1 MSIGSEAS
9 MTEITDKDDTS
20 DGLWQH
26 SNTQTANDDEQTKKD
41 ASGGDGAIAATPTQ
55 PRAPNVTDA
64 TNADGEP
71 KKAEFVNQFQEN
83 LRLEVGAEKEVRG
96 ATEEKTKAADIENDT
111 PEKSSENSDM
121 VNSAIATHKRRVD
134 YADGKAKKSTS
145 AVKVQRNRAD
155 EVLGSMSDIEKALFQ
170 LYEYIKAQ
178 NDSKKPL
185 YMWATFGGYSS
196 VNVALLDLHDKAI
209 EFEEAHRLPV
219 ANARILLSRATQI
232 SLAVSQM
239 AVFCMGVMGDKVT
252 SCIDEVEE
260 SDLSAEGK
268 DKAKALITKELKKLL
283 KTCAKATD
291 RVYVALDL
299 LRSSLHIEESSQNLD
314 ISIVKDL
321 IAESTPRKSWLRSV
335 IEVVLK
341 TVMGAAA
348 SIAAVQF
355 YSTSGFDLA
364 LQTNPFGTHSQVI
377 SLVQRAQAVTDL
389 TGEVYSI
396 KLEDSDQRYKE
407 LEAASES
414 HGLRI
419 DNLVEAL
426 GVPNAEG
433 TYYSS
438 IPKSDCEALSNVQKI
453 SADADRQIEQL
464 RSELATMRKNIHRM
478 DIRLMKRLDKV
489 DRHGL

>member
-1 MSIGSEAS
+1 MSIDSEAS
-9 MTEITDKDDTS
+9 IAQITDRDDTS
-20 DGLWQH
+20 DSLWQH
-26 SNTQTANDDEQTKKD
+26 PNTQTANDDEQTKKD
-41 ASGGDGAIAATPTQ
+41 ASGGDGAIAATPTP
-55 PRAPNVTDA
+55 PRAPNATDA
-64 TNADGEP
+64 TNADGEA
-71 KKAEFVNQFQEN
+71 KKAEFVKRFQEK
-83 LRLEVGAEKEVRG
+83 LRLQVEAEKKASE
-96 ATEEKTKAADIENDT
+96 ATEEEIKAADVENDT
-111 PEKSSENSDM
+111 PEKSPENSDM
-121 VNSAIATHKRRVD
+121 A
-134 YADGKAKKSTS
+134 
-145 AVKVQRNRAD
+145 QRNCAD
-155 EVLGSMSDIEKALFQ
+155 EVLGSMSDIEKAMFQ
-170 LYEYIKAQ
+170 LYEYIKVQ

-299 LRSSLHIEESSQNLD
+299 LRSSLHVEESSQNLD
-314 ISIVKDL
+314 ISIIKDL

-335 IEVVLK
+335 TEVVLK
-341 TVMGAAA
+341 TVVGAAV

-355 YSTSGFDLA
+355 YSTSSFDLA
-364 LQTNPFGTHSQVI
+364 LQTNPFGTYSQVI
-377 SLVQRAQAVTDL
+377 TLVQRAQAVTNL
-389 TGEVYSI
+389 TGEIYSI
-396 KLEDSDQRYKE
+396 KLEDLDQRYKE

-438 IPKSDCEALSNVQKI
+438 MPKSDCEAPSSIQKI
-453 SADADRQIEQL
+453 STDADRQIQRL
-464 RSELATMRKNIHRM
+464 RSELAAMRKNIHRM

-489 DRHGL
+489 DRHGS

>member
-1 MSIGSEAS
+1 MSIDSEAS
-9 MTEITDKDDTS
+9 IAQITDRDDTS
-20 DGLWQH
+20 DSLWQH
-26 SNTQTANDDEQTKKD
+26 PNTQTANDDEQTKKD
-41 ASGGDGAIAATPTQ
+41 ASGGDGAIAATPTP
-55 PRAPNVTDA
+55 PRAPNATDA
-64 TNADGEP
+64 TNADGEA
-71 KKAEFVNQFQEN
+71 KKAEFVKRFQEK
-83 LRLEVGAEKEVRG
+83 LRLQVEAEKKASE
-96 ATEEKTKAADIENDT
+96 ATEEEIKAADVENDT
-111 PEKSSENSDM
+111 PEKSPENSDM
-121 VNSAIATHKRRVD
+121 VNGAIATHKKRVD
-134 YADGKAKKSTS
+134 CANGKAMESTS
-145 AVKVQRNRAD
+145 AVKAQRNCAD
-155 EVLGSMSDIEKALFQ
+155 EVLGSMSDIEKAMFQ
-170 LYEYIKAQ
+170 LYEYIKVQ

-299 LRSSLHIEESSQNLD
+299 LRSSLHVEESSQNLD
-314 ISIVKDL
+314 ISIIKDL

-335 IEVVLK
+335 TEVVLK
-341 TVMGAAA
+341 TVVGAAV

-355 YSTSGFDLA
+355 YSTSSFDLA
-364 LQTNPFGTHSQVI
+364 LQTNPFGTYSQVI
-377 SLVQRAQAVTDL
+377 TLVQRAQAVTNL
-389 TGEVYSI
+389 TGEIYSI
-396 KLEDSDQRYKE
+396 KLEDLDQRYKE

-426 GVPNAEG
+426 GVPNAE
-433 TYYSS
+433 
-438 IPKSDCEALSNVQKI
+438 
-453 SADADRQIEQL
+453 DADRQIQRL
-464 RSELATMRKNIHRM
+464 RSELAAMRKNIHRM

-489 DRHGL
+489 DRHGS

>member
-9 MTEITDKDDTS
+9 MAQITDKDDTS

-26 SNTQTANDDEQTKKD
+26 PNTQTANDGEQTKKD

-55 PRAPNVTDA
+55 PRAPNATDA
-64 TNADGEP
+64 TNADGESM
-71 KKAEFVNQFQEN
+71 KAEFVNQFQEN
-83 LRLEVGAEKEVRG
+83 LRLQVEAEKKARE
-96 ATEEKTKAADIENDT
+96 ATEEETKAADVENDT
-111 PEKSSENSDM
+111 PEKGPENSDM
-121 VNSAIATHKRRVD
+121 VNSAIATHKKRVD
-134 YADGKAKKSTS
+134 CADGKAKKSTS
-145 AVKVQRNRAD
+145 AVKAQRNCAD
-155 EVLGSMSDIEKALFQ
+155 GVLGSMSDIEKAMFQ
-170 LYEYIKAQ
+170 LYEYIKAH

-219 ANARILLSRATQI
+219 TNARILLSRATQI

-291 RVYVALDL
+291 QVYVALDL
-299 LRSSLHIEESSQNLD
+299 LRSSLHVEESSQNLD
-314 ISIVKDL
+314 ISIIKDL

-335 IEVVLK
+335 TDVVLK
-341 TVMGAAA
+341 TVMGAAV

-364 LQTNPFGTHSQVI
+364 LQTNPFGTHSQVM
-377 SLVQRAQAVTDL
+377 SLVQRAQAVTNL
-389 TGEVYSI
+389 TGEIYSI
-396 KLEDSDQRYKE
+396 KLEDLDQRYKE

-419 DNLVEAL
+419 DSLVEAL

-433 TYYSS
+433 TYYLSM
-438 IPKSDCEALSNVQKI
+438 PKSDREAPGGTQKI
-453 SADADRQIEQL
+453 SADADRQIQRL
-464 RSELATMRKNIHRM
+464 RSELAAMRKNIHRM

-489 DRHGL
+489 ERHGL

>member
-1 MSIGSEAS
+1 
-9 MTEITDKDDTS
+9 
-20 DGLWQH
+20 
-26 SNTQTANDDEQTKKD
+26 
-41 ASGGDGAIAATPTQ
+41 
-55 PRAPNVTDA
+55 
-64 TNADGEP
+64 
-71 KKAEFVNQFQEN
+71 
-83 LRLEVGAEKEVRG
+83 
-96 ATEEKTKAADIENDT
+96 
-111 PEKSSENSDM
+111 
-121 VNSAIATHKRRVD
+121 
-134 YADGKAKKSTS
+134 
-145 AVKVQRNRAD
+145 
-155 EVLGSMSDIEKALFQ
+155 MSDIEKAMFQ
-170 LYEYIKAQ
+170 LYEYIKVQ

-299 LRSSLHIEESSQNLD
+299 LRSSLHFEEPSQNLD
-314 ISIVKDL
+314 ISIIKDL

-335 IEVVLK
+335 TQVVLK
-341 TVMGAAA
+341 TVMGAAV

-355 YSTSGFDLA
+355 YSTSSFDLA
-364 LQTNPFGTHSQVI
+364 LQTNPFGTYSQVI
-377 SLVQRAQAVTDL
+377 TLVQRAQAVTNL
-389 TGEVYSI
+389 TGEIYSI
-396 KLEDSDQRYKE
+396 KLEDLDQRYKE

-438 IPKSDCEALSNVQKI
+438 MPKSDCEAPSSIQKI
-453 SADADRQIEQL
+453 SADADRQIQRL
-464 RSELATMRKNIHRM
+464 RSELAAMRKNIHRM

-489 DRHGL
+489 DRHGS